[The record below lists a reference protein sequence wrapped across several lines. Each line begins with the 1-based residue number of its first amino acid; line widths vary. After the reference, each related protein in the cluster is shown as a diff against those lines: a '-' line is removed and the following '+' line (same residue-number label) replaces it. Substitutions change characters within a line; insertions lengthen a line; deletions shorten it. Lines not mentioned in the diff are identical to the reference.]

1 MSTALSWFII
11 IFTLANIIGCYV
23 LIRWSSKPI
32 PGESKTGEVTGHTW
46 DENLQELNNPLP
58 RWWLWLFYITII
70 FGLIYGAIYP
80 TFGNFKGVANWSQE
94 QRYEQEVADADK
106 KYGPIFAA
114 YSKQSIP
121 DLAKNPKAMQAG
133 QRLFLNYCAT
143 CHGSDARGYTG
154 FPNLRDSDWLYGGS
168 PEAIKASIMNG
179 RSGIMPPMG
188 AALGDDGV
196 KAVTAYILS
205 LSRGGQDASV
215 VAIGKSK
222 YQSLCVGCHQANAK
236 GNVAIGA
243 PNLTD
248 DTWLHGRSAG
258 AIKQSIANGRTGVM
272 PAHGN
277 FLGKD
282 KVHLLS
288 AYVYSLSN
296 K

>member
-11 IFTLANIIGCYV
+11 IFTVANIVGCYV
-23 LIRWSSKPI
+23 LIKWSSKTQ
-32 PGESKTGEVTGHTW
+32 PGESAQGEVTGHTW

-70 FGLIYGAIYP
+70 FGLIYIVLYPGAGSFSG
-80 TFGNFKGVANWSQE
+80 TLGWSQK
-94 QRYEQEVADADK
+94 QRYEQEVSDADR

-121 DLAKNPKAMQAG
+121 QLAKNPKAMQAG
-133 QRLFLNYCAT
+133 QRLFLNYCST
-143 CHGSDARGYTG
+143 CHGSDARGATG
-154 FPNLRDSDWLYGGS
+154 FPNLRDSDWLYGGA
-168 PEAIKASIMNG
+168 PEAIKTSIMNG
-179 RSGIMPPMG
+179 RTGIMPPMG

-196 KAVTAYILS
+196 KAVAAYILS
-205 LSRGGQDASV
+205 LSRGGQDATV
-215 VAIGKSK
+215 VEMGKAK
-222 YQSLCVGCHQANAK
+222 YQTLCVGCHQADAK
-236 GNVAIGA
+236 GNTAIGA

-248 DTWLHGRSAG
+248 NTWLHGRSTG
-258 AIKQSIANGRTGVM
+258 AIKQTIAQGRTGVM
-272 PAHGN
+272 PPHGD